1 MRQKMW
7 ERLQELKGAREEERQ
22 AEVQKRLDMKFKTSN
37 DDLRKEDAQFYNYG
51 TAIEREKQLI
61 DKRRQHE
68 QRMLE
73 EQVYSQLW
81 ALDGQK
87 KLEREVKE
95 QAEKKQKISDTMA
108 VLEWQ
113 KQTRDHQRSAE
124 VMAIQREREML
135 REQWAIEDAR
145 DKEAEH
151 QKFLLNRERNLQLI
165 QHNAQEKQIRELA
178 DLAEKQRDK
187 QMLEKALAREAALKR
202 LEEEEKEA
210 RKREM
215 VELQKH
221 YNQGRIDKA
230 AYEKMI
236 DDLVAEENAKQWDAR
251 EQQWRR
257 EDQARVN
264 LLKNVYANREQ
275 DVLLKQAKK
284 REEDWL
290 KNQDKHFI
298 DNDTTRQNKLFE
310 DKQVTAAV
318 NRKTHQTDIL
328 K

>member
-1 MRQKMW
+1 
-7 ERLQELKGAREEERQ
+7 
-22 AEVQKRLDMKFKTSN
+22 
-37 DDLRKEDAQFYNYG
+37 
-51 TAIEREKQLI
+51 
-61 DKRRQHE
+61 
-68 QRMLE
+68 
-73 EQVYSQLW
+73 
-81 ALDGQK
+81 
-87 KLEREVKE
+87 
-95 QAEKKQKISDTMA
+95 
-108 VLEWQ
+108 
-113 KQTRDHQRSAE
+113 
-124 VMAIQREREML
+124 ML
-135 REQWAIEDAR
+135 REQWAVEDAK

-215 VELQKH
+215 IELQKH

-284 REEDWL
+284 REEEWL
-290 KNQDKHFI
+290 KNQDKQFI
-298 DNDTTRQNKLFE
+298 DNDTTRQN
-310 DKQVTAAV
+310 
-318 NRKTHQTDIL
+318 
-328 K
+328 